1 MEENIKYFN
10 DKTTKRELKGQLVKE
25 LKGLGDS
32 LKVKN
37 KNFEGVCVESVGKD
51 KFKMYVGPDYGYDNL
66 TVAVLSHK
74 KCTKSFLQIFYL
86 SQTSILQRLMEISK
100 SKQKVVTSFVLE
112 STKYML

>member
-1 MEENIKYFN
+1 MEENIKYLN
-10 DKTTKRELKGQLVKE
+10 DKRTKKGLKNQLVKE
-25 LKGLGDS
+25 LKELGDS
-32 LKVKN
+32 LKTEN
-37 KNFEGVCVESVGKD
+37 KNFEGVCVESIGKD
-51 KFKMYVGPDYGYDNL
+51 SFKMFVGPDYGYDAL
-66 TVAVLSHK
+66 TVAVLSDK